1 MKWQSKHGIFL
12 GDVGTTTL
20 AAIVSPSSAVNVLK

>member
-12 GDVGTTTL
+12 GDVGTL
-20 AAIVSPSSAVNVLK
+20 AAIVSLSSAVNVLK